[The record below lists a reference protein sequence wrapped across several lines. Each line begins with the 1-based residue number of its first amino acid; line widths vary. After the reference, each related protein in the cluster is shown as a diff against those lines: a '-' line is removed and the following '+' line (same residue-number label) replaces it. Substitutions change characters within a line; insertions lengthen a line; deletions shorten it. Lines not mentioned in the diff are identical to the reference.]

1 MMPIR
6 SSRTDNAQRAAGGP
20 APEPV
25 TPVPSV
31 YRWYHTMSAVL
42 VVTLGVAI
50 GLFLLIFPWTDYWEA
65 NYFGQL
71 APKLHI
77 YWYNGYVRGAVSGL
91 GAVNLYIALM
101 EVLRWRHFAKPSG
114 PLER

>member
-6 SSRTDNAQRAAGGP
+6 SSRTDNALPSAEGP

-31 YRWYHTMSAVL
+31 YRWYHKISAVL
-42 VVTLGVAI
+42 VVTFCVEI
-50 GLFLLIFPWTDYWEA
+50 GLFLLIFPWTDYWET

-101 EVLRWRHFAKPSG
+101 EVLRLRRFAKRSG
-114 PLER
+114 R

>member
-6 SSRTDNAQRAAGGP
+6 SSRTDNQLPAAEGP

-31 YRWYHTMSAVL
+31 YRWYHKMSVVL
-42 VVTLGVAI
+42 VVTLCVEI

-71 APKLHI
+71 APKLHN

-101 EVLRWRHFAKPSG
+101 EVLRLRRFAKRSG
-114 PLER
+114 PLAR

>member
-6 SSRTDNAQRAAGGP
+6 SSRTNNALPAAEGP

-31 YRWYHTMSAVL
+31 YRWYHKMSAVL
-42 VVTLGVAI
+42 VVTFCVEI
-50 GLFLLIFPWTDYWEA
+50 GLFLLIFPWTDYWET

-71 APKLHI
+71 APQLHI

-91 GAVNLYIALM
+91 GAANLYIALT
-101 EVLRWRHFAKPSG
+101 EVLRLRRFAQRSRH
-114 PLER
+114 

>member
-6 SSRTDNAQRAAGGP
+6 FSRPDNALPAAEGP

-31 YRWYHTMSAVL
+31 YRWYHKMSAVL
-42 VVTLGVAI
+42 VVTFCVEI
-50 GLFLLIFPWTDYWEA
+50 GLFLLIFPWTDYWET

-77 YWYNGYVRGAVSGL
+77 YWYHGYVRGAVSGL

-101 EVLRWRHFAKPSG
+101 EVLRLRRFAKRSG
-114 PLER
+114 R